1 VNSVTSKLIIQGC
14 FSMTFN
20 KRLLSASGVFVHLLC
35 FCIAGLLF
43 AADPPTS
50 EPQASRPSSRRVSPS
65 ADKPEKTDDPNFVPG
80 EEVRIDA
87 NNKYIG
93 GDHFLVYV
101 PADYTDEQDWP
112 VIFVYHGMNAQPTTW
127 PFRQITGGKGFI
139 VIGMGYVQSGEGEIS
154 EGQYINYIKRERRS
168 VLEVKRYV
176 SERLRIDEK
185 RLFVTGYSRGGWHTS
200 AMLESSAKAWAGAV
214 IFAAGRS
221 PNARLI
227 TTDAGRK
234 ALRGKPIYIGAGE
247 KDVNLASAKRAV
259 SYYEKVGAKV
269 TFEEYKGAGHGF
281 DPTKSEIL
289 YNWLV
294 TNSSVEDAQ
303 SGKTD

>member
-1 VNSVTSKLIIQGC
+1 
-14 FSMTFN
+14 MTFN
-20 KRLLSASGVFVHLLC
+20 KRLFSASVVFVHLLC

-43 AADPPTS
+43 AAD
-50 EPQASRPSSRRVSPS
+50 
-65 ADKPEKTDDPNFVPG
+65 KPEKIDDPKFVPG
-80 EEVRIDA
+80 EEVRVDA

-101 PADYTDEQDWP
+101 PADYADEHDWP
-112 VIFVYHGMNAQPTTW
+112 VIFVYHGMNGQPTTW
-127 PFRQITGGKGFI
+127 PFRQVTGGKGFI
-139 VIGMGYVQSGEGEIS
+139 VIGMGYVQGGEGEIP
-154 EGQYINYIKRERRS
+154 EGQYINNLKRERRS
-168 VLEVKRYV
+168 VFEVKRYV
-176 SERLRIDEK
+176 SRRLRIDEK
-185 RLFVTGYSRGGWHTS
+185 RLFVTGYSKGGWHTS

-221 PNARLI
+221 QNVSVI
-227 TTDAGRK
+227 TTAAGRK
-234 ALRGKPIYIGAGE
+234 ELRGKPIYIGDGE
-247 KDVNLASAKRAV
+247 KDVNLAAAKRAV
-259 SYYEKVGAKV
+259 LYYERVGAKV

-294 TNSSVEDAQ
+294 TNSSVKDAQ